1 MKNRRKYIMFLMLT
15 GILSLLTGCESNS
28 NLGKEISAAVGNT
41 AMGVAIVFF
50 ILIFLSFFISLFR
63 FIPMIQEKLQRK
75 QKETQGEKEEVIEK
89 TSVFEEENMV
99 DDLELVAVITAA
111 IAAAEGTRPDQYIV
125 RSIRKVRRRK

>member
-50 ILIFLSFFISLFR
+50 ILIFLSFLISLFR
-63 FIPMIQEKLQRK
+63 FIPIIQEKLQRK
-75 QKETQGEKEEVIEK
+75 QKETQGEKEGVIEK
-89 TSVFEEENMV
+89 TFVFEEENMV

>member
-75 QKETQGEKEEVIEK
+75 QKETQGEKEGVIEK

-111 IAAAEGTRPDQYIV
+111 ITAAEGTRPDQYIV